1 MKNALDWAAR
11 APDAFWRDR
20 KEARKAAKLSGR
32 FLACVYILIYA
43 GSYYLWEK
51 PLNLLTSWFPPVLG
65 ALTRCIAPA
74 AFGAAI
80 CALFWRLPVLKRGA
94 MTAAYSFLTRWTVI
108 LLIITEWLLWDE
120 RRGQVLIF
128 LFAVRFIFA
137 PVLIGNYTALRLYYI
152 WWTRNKN
159 K

>member
-43 GSYYLWEK
+43 GSYYLWEE

-74 AFGAAI
+74 AFGALI

-108 LLIITEWLLWDE
+108 LLIITEWLLWGE

-128 LFAVRFIFA
+128 LFVVRFILA
-137 PVLIGNYTALRLYYI
+137 PVFIGNYTALRLYYI